1 MYGHDKY
8 SRKYKHTIAYQITA
22 DLGNYMLLV
31 MTHTHPLLYDLHENC
46 NFCNFLNYVLIE
58 CP

>member
-31 MTHTHPLLYDLHENC
+31 MTHIRCCMILRENF
-46 NFCNFLNYVLIE
+46 NFGNFLNYVLIE
-58 CP
+58 FP